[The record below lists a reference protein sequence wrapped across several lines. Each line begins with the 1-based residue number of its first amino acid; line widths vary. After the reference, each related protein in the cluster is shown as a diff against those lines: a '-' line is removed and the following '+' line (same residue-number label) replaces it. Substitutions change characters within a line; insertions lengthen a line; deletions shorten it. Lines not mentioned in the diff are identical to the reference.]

1 MSKSDKFLLTISV
14 VLSTSIGSTV
24 LAGQEGEPSPIPAPS
39 PCWLAGQC
47 GSPFLPEGEGEG
59 EVPVNLE
66 TSMQATTLTTS
77 TVEVVTAPAVINV

>member
-47 GSPFLPEGEGEG
+47 GSPFLPEGEGE
-59 EVPVNLE
+59 VPVNLE